1 MRRISKRAIALILAL
16 LVLLAIA
23 AGLLWLKLFV
33 VRNVVIEGATDIS
46 QEEIIRATKIVFGGS
61 IAKVDAEKLR
71 ANLESTG
78 VYSLDDVTVRY
89 PNTVVLSV
97 RQRSRDATVLNGGQY
112 LVMDSDG
119 YVIETSATLPED
131 GGVYVYGLG
140 ATAYR
145 VGGRITAPED
155 RLLAMKRALDALR
168 EQNAME
174 YISDLDLSDTAQ
186 LWMTTRTGLRVNL
199 GGTENMDDK
208 ILWMRAAV
216 SDLEA
221 RGEIR
226 GTLDVSNGERA
237 DYMP

>member
-33 VRNVVIEGATDIS
+33 VRNVVIEGAADIS

-78 VYSLDDVTVRY
+78 VYALDDVTVRY

-97 RQRSRDATVLNGGQY
+97 RQRTRDATVLNGGQY

-119 YVIETSATLPED
+119 YIIETSATLPED

-145 VGGRITAPED
+145 VGGRITAPEG
-155 RLLAMKRALDALR
+155 RLLAMKRVLDALR

-174 YISDLDLSDTAQ
+174 YVSDLDLSDTAQ

-199 GGTENMDDK
+199 GSAENLNEK

-226 GTLDVSNGERA
+226 GTLDVSSGERA

>member
-78 VYSLDDVTVRY
+78 VYALDDVTVRY

-97 RQRSRDATVLNGGQY
+97 RQRTRDATVLNGGQY

-199 GGTENMDDK
+199 GGTENMYDK

-226 GTLDVSNGERA
+226 GTLDVSSGERA

>member
-97 RQRSRDATVLNGGQY
+97 RQRTRDATVLNGGQY

>member
-1 MRRISKRAIALILAL
+1 MRRISKRVIALIAAL

-33 VRNVVIEGATDIS
+33 VRNVVIEGAADIP
-46 QEEIIRATKIVFGGS
+46 QEEIIRATKIAFGAS

-78 VYSLDDVTVRY
+78 VYALDDVTVRY

-97 RQRSRDATVLNGGQY
+97 RQRTRDATVLNGGQY

-119 YVIETSATLPED
+119 YVIATSTTLPED

-145 VGGRITAPED
+145 IGGRIAAPED
-155 RLLAMKRALDALR
+155 RLLAMKRVLDALR

-174 YISDLDLSDTAQ
+174 YVSDLDLSETAQ
-186 LWMTTRTGLRVNL
+186 LWMTTRTGLRVDL
-199 GGTENMDDK
+199 GGTENMDEK

-216 SDLEA
+216 IDLEA

-226 GTLDVSNGERA
+226 GTLDVSSGARA

>member
-1 MRRISKRAIALILAL
+1 MRRISKRTIALILAL

-97 RQRSRDATVLNGGQY
+97 RQRTRDATVLNGGQY

-199 GGTENMDDK
+199 GGTENMYDK

>member
-1 MRRISKRAIALILAL
+1 MRRISKRTIALILAL

-33 VRNVVIEGATDIS
+33 VRNVVIEGAADIS

-78 VYSLDDVTVRY
+78 VYALDDVTVRY

-97 RQRSRDATVLNGGQY
+97 RQRTRDATVLNGGQY

-199 GGTENMDDK
+199 GGTENMYDK

>member
-1 MRRISKRAIALILAL
+1 MRRISKRTIALILAL

-33 VRNVVIEGATDIS
+33 VRNVVIEGAAEIS

-78 VYSLDDVTVRY
+78 VYALDDVTVRY

-97 RQRSRDATVLNGGQY
+97 RQRTRDATVLNGGQY

-140 ATAYR
+140 ATTYR

-199 GGTENMDDK
+199 GGTENMYDK

-226 GTLDVSNGERA
+226 GTLDVSSGERA

>member
-97 RQRSRDATVLNGGQY
+97 RQRTRDATVLNGGQY

-131 GGVYVYGLG
+131 GGVYVYVLG

>member
-1 MRRISKRAIALILAL
+1 MRRISKRTIALILAL

-78 VYSLDDVTVRY
+78 VYALDDVTVRY

-97 RQRSRDATVLNGGQY
+97 RQRTRDATVLNGGQY

-199 GGTENMDDK
+199 GGTENMYDK

-226 GTLDVSNGERA
+226 GTLDVSSGERA

>member
-1 MRRISKRAIALILAL
+1 MRRISKRTIALILAL

-61 IAKVDAEKLR
+61 IAKVDAENLR

-97 RQRSRDATVLNGGQY
+97 RQRTRDATVLNGGQY

-199 GGTENMDDK
+199 GGTENMYDK

-226 GTLDVSNGERA
+226 GTLDVSSGERA
-237 DYMP
+237 DYMT

>member
-97 RQRSRDATVLNGGQY
+97 RQRTRDATVLNGGQY

-199 GGTENMDDK
+199 GGTENMYDK

>member
-1 MRRISKRAIALILAL
+1 MRRISKRTIALILAL

-78 VYSLDDVTVRY
+78 VYALDDVTVRY

-97 RQRSRDATVLNGGQY
+97 RQRTRDATVLNGGQY

-199 GGTENMDDK
+199 GGTENMYDK

>member
-1 MRRISKRAIALILAL
+1 MRRISKRTIALILAL

-33 VRNVVIEGATDIS
+33 VRNVVIEGAADIS

-78 VYSLDDVTVRY
+78 VYALDDVTVRY

-97 RQRSRDATVLNGGQY
+97 RQRTRDATVLNGGQY

-199 GGTENMDDK
+199 GGTENMYDK

-216 SDLEA
+216 SDLET